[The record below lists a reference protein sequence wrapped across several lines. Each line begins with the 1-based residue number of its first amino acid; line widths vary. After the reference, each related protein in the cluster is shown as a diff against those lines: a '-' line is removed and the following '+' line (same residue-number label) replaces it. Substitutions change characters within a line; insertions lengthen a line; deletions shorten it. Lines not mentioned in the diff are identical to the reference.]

1 MARLSEQEAVG
12 LAWDFIRREAGW
24 WWRWRRLERRPYC
37 IRLVS
42 REEWL
47 RVEMDRPTHWL
58 VSFLRKM
65 DMDPATVGIAVD
77 DASGACTWMP
87 SL

>member
-1 MARLSEQEAVG
+1 MSEQEAAA
-12 LAWDFIRREAGW
+12 LAWGFIRRERGW

-37 IRLVS
+37 VRLLS

-47 RVEMDRPTHWL
+47 RMGMDWPTRWL

-65 DMDPATVGIAVD
+65 DMNPAVVGIAVD
-77 DASGACTWMP
+77 DASGECSWLP